1 MLIYKQK
8 KLLHTQNIF
17 EQTFCSQHVF
27 VVHIHFVVHMHFVA
41 MGSAEN
47 FFYQNMTSIGKM
59 GHLYFLWGK
68 LKTNKQ
74 CRFKICI
81 FFYYRNNS
89 KYDTEFWCKT
99 CCSRFNFSKKKIKL
113 PITV

>member
-1 MLIYKQK
+1 MDYKMYVDHKNMLTTKCLFK
-8 KLLHTQNIF
+8 NVL
-17 EQTFCSQHVF
+17 C
-27 VVHIHFVVHMHFVA
+27 VHIHFVVHMHFVA

-81 FFYYRNNS
+81 FFIIGIIRNIILNFGVRLVAVDS
-89 KYDTEFWCKT
+89 ILARKKSSCQLP
-99 CCSRFNFSKKKIKL
+99 FNL
-113 PITV
+113 

>member
-81 FFYYRNNS
+81 FFIIGIIRNMIL
-89 KYDTEFWCKT
+89 
-99 CCSRFNFSKKKIKL
+99 NFGVRLVAVDSILARK
-113 PITV
+113 

>member
-1 MLIYKQK
+1 
-8 KLLHTQNIF
+8 
-17 EQTFCSQHVF
+17 
-27 VVHIHFVVHMHFVA
+27 MHFVA

-81 FFYYRNNS
+81 FFIIGIIRNMILNFGVRLVAVDSILARKNQVANYRLTSRINIDTFIS
-89 KYDTEFWCKT
+89 KCYCMKT
-99 CCSRFNFSKKKIKL
+99 KKL
-113 PITV
+113 LSMNLCF